1 MIEIFSYPF
10 MQKALVAGVI
20 LGFLLAVLGVFVNL
34 RRMAFFADGIAHASL
49 SGVAIGLL
57 FSFSPFLMAIILT
70 VIFAVILFFLE
81 EKKKISSDTAI
92 GIVFTAGMSL
102 GVILMSF
109 KAGYQPDLISFLFG
123 NILAISTF
131 DLWIIV
137 ILSFVALVFV
147 FSFIKSLTLL
157 ALDDESAYIL
167 GVKVFWLKLCFY
179 VVLAVSVVL
188 GIKAL
193 GVLLVSGLLIIP
205 VAIAKNLARSFRKMI
220 FWSVI
225 FSELIVFLGLSLSYF
240 WNLPT
245 GPLIVLIGTVILIL
259 SFLLAKKR

>member
-10 MQKALVAGVI
+10 MQKALVAGIV
-20 LGFLLAVLGVFVNL
+20 LGLLLAILGVFVNL
-34 RRMAFFADGIAHASL
+34 RKMAFFADGIAHASL

-57 FSFSPFLMAIILT
+57 FSFSPFLMAIVLT

-92 GIVFTAGMSL
+92 GIIFTAGMSL

-131 DLWIIV
+131 DLWIIL
-137 ILSFVALVFV
+137 ILSFVALVFI
-147 FSFIKSLTLL
+147 FSFMKSLTLL

-167 GVKVFWLKLCFY
+167 GVKVFWLKLFFY
-179 VVLAVSVVL
+179 LVLAVSVVL

-205 VAIAKNLARSFRKMI
+205 VAIAKNLARSFKNMM
-220 FWSVI
+220 FLSVV
-225 FSELIVFLGLSLSYF
+225 FSELIIIAGLFFSYL

-245 GPLIVLIGTVILIL
+245 GPLIVLIGTVILIF